1 MTLHVSDLRIEV
13 AARVLLDDASFHVAE
28 GERVALVGPNGAGKT
43 TLLRT
48 LVGRLPP
55 ASGTIRLPKRY
66 GWLAQET
73 TIGAEV
79 DDVLTYEHLLA
90 ASPLNAMSDDL
101 AEAQAAIQKAAVNED
116 PDALDRA
123 VHRYSELEERFR
135 FRGGYTLESGVEDM
149 AANLGLDEDALLQPV
164 SALSGG
170 QRRRLELARLL
181 LAGGDLLILD
191 EPTNHLDAEA
201 KAFVMDF
208 LRTSGSAVLVVSHD
222 IELMS
227 ESIDRVFALENAR
240 LEVYRGT
247 YSEFLRKRAQREAAL
262 AREAANAQKEIAR
275 LQRTADK
282 FRQGNAS
289 AARRRRSLERQ
300 IGRIAEH
307 QAAVLP
313 PVRRR
318 QVKVRFPEPA
328 RAGDIVLTLR
338 DLAKRFDATDVF
350 AGVTCTVDRG
360 EVFLVVGPNGAGKT
374 TLLRTVAGVY
384 RPDEGEVRYGANV
397 TVGFYAQEHEDIRPG
412 ETVLALMQESAAAGL
427 TVAELRAILGHFG
440 LKGDVAAQE
449 AATLSGGEKTKLS
462 LARLVAGKANL
473 LLLDEPTNNLD
484 PGSREAVLAA
494 LQHFSGT
501 VVLVS
506 HDVDFVTQLAP
517 KHAIV
522 LPSGK
527 LLPFDERMLGL
538 VRQTEPALPGSAR
551 KGA

>member
-1 MTLHVSDLRIEV
+1 MTLHVSNLRIEV
-13 AARVLLDDASFHVAE
+13 AARVLVDDATFHVAD

-48 LVGRLPP
+48 LVGRLP
-55 ASGTIRLPKRY
+55 AAAGTIRLPRRH

-73 TIGAEV
+73 SLGAEV
-79 DDVLTYEHLLA
+79 DDVLTYDHLLA
-90 ASPLNAMSDDL
+90 ASPLNAMGDDL
-101 AEAQAAIQKAAVNED
+101 AEAQAAIEKAAVAED
-116 PDALDRA
+116 PEALDRA
-123 VHRYSELEERFR
+123 VHRYSELEELFR
-135 FRGGYTLESGVEDM
+135 FRGGYTLTSGVEDM
-149 AANLGLDEDALLQPV
+149 AANLGLDEEALLRPV

-227 ESIDRVFALENAR
+227 ESIDRVFALEDAR

-247 YSEFLRKRAQREAAL
+247 YSEFLRKRAQRETAL
-262 AREAANAQKEIAR
+262 ARDAANARREIAR

-300 IGRIAEH
+300 IGRIAEQ
-307 QAAVLP
+307 QATVLP

-318 QVKVRFPEPA
+318 QVKVRLPEPA
-328 RAGDIVLTLR
+328 RAGDIVLTVR
-338 DLAKRFDATDVF
+338 DLAKRFDGTEVF
-350 AGVTCTVDRG
+350 EGVTCTVDRG

-374 TLLRTVAGVY
+374 TLLRTLAGVY
-384 RPDEGEVRYGANV
+384 RPDGGDVRYGSNV

-412 ETVLALMQESAAAGL
+412 NTVMALMQESAAPGL
-427 TVAELRAILGHFG
+427 TAAELRAILGHFG
-440 LKGDVAAQE
+440 LKGDVADQE

-494 LQHFSGT
+494 LQHFAGT

-522 LPSGK
+522 LPSGR

-538 VRQTEPALPGSAR
+538 VGQTEPAVPGAAR